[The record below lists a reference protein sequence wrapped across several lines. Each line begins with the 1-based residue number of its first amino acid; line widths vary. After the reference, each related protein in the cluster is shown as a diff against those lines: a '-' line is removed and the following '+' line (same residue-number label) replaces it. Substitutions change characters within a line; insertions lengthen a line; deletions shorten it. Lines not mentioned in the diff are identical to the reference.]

1 MALSA
6 RANAHSARGCC
17 HGPVNLATTGVPIER
32 RSGVPFECRLTTSPW
47 RPERGDDPLHQSG
60 RSAGL
65 ILLAELCGLG
75 PHPGL
80 PLARQCRLGL
90 VGSPSL
96 GIQLLAQRGNR
107 RLQRPDCAADIAMAV
122 TGLVT
127 LTLRLLG
134 RDCHPDSAVIAGLT

>member
-1 MALSA
+1 M
-6 RANAHSARGCC
+6 
-17 HGPVNLATTGVPIER
+17 
-32 RSGVPFECRLTTSPW
+32 
-47 RPERGDDPLHQSG
+47 
-60 RSAGL
+60 GL
-65 ILLAELCGLG
+65 ILLAELCGLGLG

-96 GIQLLAQRGNR
+96 GIQLLAQGGNR
-107 RLQRPDCAADIAMAV
+107 RLQRPDCAADIAVAV

-134 RDCHPDSAVIAGLT
+134 RDGHPDSAVIAGLTSPLPSNDKPGGRGGADPANFPDFSVG